1 MLIDNQTAHAKKL
14 GLPDVI
20 LPNENRNDLYVN
32 ILEGELNKGTFL
44 SSDLL
49 TDSLISF
56 ILYSVFIFCL
66 LKVVSK

>member
-44 SSDLL
+44 SVELYKDKL
-49 TDSLISF
+49 T
-56 ILYSVFIFCL
+56 
-66 LKVVSK
+66 